1 MNKAA
6 PGRFSTLPMTL
17 LPYPFSAAAERNRA
31 PILDVLRRVLPERAS
46 VLEIA
51 SGTGQHAE
59 YFAAEERGWTWQPS
73 EAAADALPA
82 IAARCTGLSKVLP
95 PLALDVLDQP
105 WPAALGRFDA
115 LFCANMLHI
124 SPEATGAAL
133 MRAAVDHLEPTGRLV
148 VYGPFIVDGEPTSP
162 GNLAF
167 DADLRARDPA
177 WGLRRL
183 GDLIATA
190 SAAGLEFMQR
200 FDMPANN
207 LTLVFRRQQ
216 HAARGPGSSEPARSP
231 DTP

>member
-1 MNKAA
+1 
-6 PGRFSTLPMTL
+6 MTSP
-17 LPYPFSAAAERNRA
+17 PYPFSPAAERNRA
-31 PILDVLRRVLPERAS
+31 PILDVLRRVLPQRAT

-59 YFAAEERGWTWQPS
+59 HFAASEPGWTWQPS
-73 EAAADALPA
+73 DATADALPA
-82 IAARCTGLSKVLP
+82 IAARCGGLPNVRP
-95 PLALDVLDQP
+95 PLVLDVLAQP
-105 WPAALGRFDA
+105 WAAALGRFDA

-124 SPEATGAAL
+124 SPEATTAAL
-133 MRAAVDHLEPTGRLV
+133 VRAAVDHLVPTGRLV

-190 SAAGLEFMQR
+190 HAAGLALAQR
-200 FDMPANN
+200 VDMPANN
-207 LTLVFRRQQ
+207 LTLVFC
-216 HAARGPGSSEPARSP
+216 RSQTRP
-231 DTP
+231 